1 MASRRFPAVPL
12 LLTLCLIPA
21 AAVAIHPTAANAS
34 TNCPWLGQT
43 TSADVRADEVVAKM
57 TLTEEIGLL
66 GPRESGTNYEN
77 FVPGIPRLCIP
88 AMTLQDGPAG
98 VAAVPGGVTQL
109 PAPIALAATWNTGW
123 ASPYGEI
130 QGTESRGKGI
140 DVAQGPDINLARVP
154 QGGRVWEMYGED
166 PYLTGKMA
174 VADIT
179 AIQHQGIMAM
189 AKHYVANDQEA
200 GRIGLDTRVSDRALR
215 ELYLRPFQTAV
226 QDGHVA
232 STMCSY
238 NAVNGPLACQHEEL
252 LSAVLK
258 GEWGFPG
265 FIRSDWGAVSDTG
278 AAFNA
283 GMDWMKSADP
293 AGLAAAVQAGRVRK
307 SRVDDAVE
315 RILREMFAYGIV
327 DHPLT
332 GTFGAVVTDAQHVAT
347 ARSVAEDATVLLKNS
362 GILPLNAAT
371 VGSIA
376 VIGPDGG
383 TGEHTAGGGS
393 GHVNAPPGVTPL
405 DGITRRAGSGVQV
418 RYAAGL
424 PNDIAGAA
432 KLAAS
437 SSVAVVFANDVEA
450 ENSDRPNLSLPNN
463 QDALIAAVAA
473 ANPHTVVV
481 LNTGGPVLMPWLAKV
496 SGVLEAWYPGQED
509 GDAAAAVLFGDV
521 DPSGK
526 LPLTF
531 PATESQSPTA
541 AAIRRTAPNNTIV
554 YGENL
559 EMGYRWYDAQ
569 HQSPLFPFGYGGSYT
584 TFRVAN
590 LATVANADGSATVDA
605 DMTNTGS
612 RAGRS
617 TLEVYVEHPA
627 AAGEPPRQ
635 LGAFGKTP
643 VLAPA
648 ATTHL
653 HLIVPKSAFLHWD
666 TAGRRWTGTAGDY
679 TIWAGTSSRNLPL
692 HQTLRPRLTDN
703 PPWLLAYHNSDG
715 SLAARRSDDPS
726 ANQDRSL
733 GSPAG
738 LGISGPPA
746 VATTAGGRT
755 YYVAPGV
762 DHALY
767 VRTTVTGWT
776 RLVASVHNYCTEPGA
791 VVAGA
796 QLLFGCLG
804 TGAEMYTAAAAIPAA
819 NGNPQAPSMS
829 PVAGGVRSGPAMYED
844 AGTLHLTFLGAPYTG
859 GNTYDRTLAGPGRHL
874 GTTCAGPPA
883 AAAAAGTRWFA
894 CRSAAGALGY
904 QHEGVGGLGTGA
916 VGSMSGTPGLAVS
929 ATGAQVTASYA
940 GTNHSIYTRLLTRT
954 AVDAS
959 RRSATGTTTD
969 GVAAS
974 IPPP

>member
-1 MASRRFPAVPL
+1 
-12 LLTLCLIPA
+12 
-21 AAVAIHPTAANAS
+21 
-34 TNCPWLGQT
+34 
-43 TSADVRADEVVAKM
+43 
-57 TLTEEIGLL
+57 
-66 GPRESGTNYEN
+66 
-77 FVPGIPRLCIP
+77 
-88 AMTLQDGPAG
+88 
-98 VAAVPGGVTQL
+98 
-109 PAPIALAATWNTGW
+109 
-123 ASPYGEI
+123 
-130 QGTESRGKGI
+130 
-140 DVAQGPDINLARVP
+140 
-154 QGGRVWEMYGED
+154 
-166 PYLTGKMA
+166 
-174 VADIT
+174 
-179 AIQHQGIMAM
+179 MAM

-200 GRIGLDTRVSDRALR
+200 GRIGLDTRVSDRVLR
-215 ELYLRPFQTAV
+215 ELYLRPFQMAV

-238 NAVNGPLACQHEEL
+238 NQVNGRRVCQHEGL
-252 LSAVLK
+252 LSSVLK

-265 FIRSDWGAVSDTG
+265 FTRSDWSAVSDTG
-278 AAFNA
+278 AAFDA

-293 AGLAAAVQAGRVRK
+293 AGLAAAVQAGRVRR
-307 SRVDDAVE
+307 SRVDDAVH
-315 RILREMFAYGIV
+315 RILREMFAYRIV

-347 ARSVAEDATVLLKNS
+347 ARSVAEDATVLLKND
-362 GILPLNAAT
+362 GDLPLHAGT

-383 TGEHTAGGGS
+383 TGAHTAGTGT
-393 GHVNAPPGVTPL
+393 GHVNAPAVTPF
-405 DGITRRAGSGVQV
+405 DGITRRAGSGVRV

-463 QDALIAAVAA
+463 QDALISAVAA

-509 GDAAAAVLFGDV
+509 GNAAAAVLFGDV

-526 LPLTF
+526 LPVTF
-531 PATESQSPTA
+531 PASAAQSPTA

-554 YGENL
+554 YGEGL
-559 EMGYRWYDAQ
+559 DMGYRWYDS
-569 HQSPLFPFGYGGSYT
+569 HSQSPLFPFGYGGSYT
-584 TFRVAN
+584 TFRVGN

-605 DMTNTGS
+605 DVTNTGS

-617 TLEVYVEHPA
+617 TLEIFVGHPA
-627 AAGEPPRQ
+627 AAGEPPHQ

-643 VLAPA
+643 VLAPGA
-648 ATTHL
+648 AKHFQLT
-653 HLIVPKSAFLHWD
+653 VPASSFLHWD
-666 TAGRRWTGTAGDY
+666 TTGQRWTGTAGDY
-679 TIWAGTSSRNLPL
+679 TIWAGSSSRNLPL
-692 HQTLRPRLTDN
+692 HQTVRPHFTND
-703 PPWLLAYHNSDG
+703 PPWLLAYRNSDG
-715 SLAARRSDDPS
+715 SLAARRSADPP

-746 VATTAGGRT
+746 VATTANGRT
-755 YYVAPGV
+755 YYVAAGM

-776 RLVASVHNYCTEPGA
+776 RLVASARNHCTQPGA
-791 VVAGA
+791 VIAGT

-804 TGAEMYTAAAAIPAA
+804 TGARIYEAAAGIPAA

-844 AGTLHLTFLGAPYTG
+844 AGTLHLTFLGAPYAG
-859 GNTYDRTLAGPGRHL
+859 GNTYDRTLTAAGRHL

-894 CRSAAGALGY
+894 CRSTAGALEY
-904 QHEGVGGLGTGA
+904 RHEGVGGPGTGA
-916 VGSMSGTPGLAVS
+916 VGSMTGTPGLAVA

-940 GTNHSIYTRLLTRT
+940 GTNHSIYTRLLTRI
-954 AVDAS
+954 AVDPS
-959 RRSATGTTTD
+959 RRSATGTTME

-974 IPPP
+974 DPPR

>member
-1 MASRRFPAVPL
+1 
-12 LLTLCLIPA
+12 
-21 AAVAIHPTAANAS
+21 
-34 TNCPWLGQT
+34 
-43 TSADVRADEVVAKM
+43 
-57 TLTEEIGLL
+57 
-66 GPRESGTNYEN
+66 
-77 FVPGIPRLCIP
+77 
-88 AMTLQDGPAG
+88 
-98 VAAVPGGVTQL
+98 
-109 PAPIALAATWNTGW
+109 
-123 ASPYGEI
+123 
-130 QGTESRGKGI
+130 
-140 DVAQGPDINLARVP
+140 
-154 QGGRVWEMYGED
+154 MYGED
-166 PYLTGKMA
+166 PYLAGTMA

-200 GRIGLDTRVSDRALR
+200 GRIGLDTRVSERALH

-238 NAVNGPLACQHEEL
+238 NKVNGSQACQHDQL
-252 LSAVLK
+252 LSSVLK
-258 GEWGFPG
+258 GDWGFPG

-278 AAFNA
+278 AAFDA

-307 SRVDDAVE
+307 SRVDNAVH
-315 RILREMFAYGIV
+315 RILREMFGYGIV

-332 GTFGAVVTDAQHVAT
+332 GTFGAVVSTAQHVAT
-347 ARSVAEDATVLLKNS
+347 ARSVAEDATVLLKND

-383 TGEHTAGGGS
+383 AGEHTAGGGS
-393 GHVNAPPGVTPL
+393 GHVTAPPGVTPF

-424 PNDIAGAA
+424 PDDIAGAA

-437 SSVAVVFANDVEA
+437 SSVAVVFANDAEA
-450 ENSDRPNLSLPNN
+450 EGSDRPNLSLPDN
-463 QDALIAAVAA
+463 QDALISAVAA

-481 LNTGGPVLMPWLAKV
+481 LNTGGPVLMPWLDKV
-496 SGVLEAWYPGQED
+496 TGVLEAWYPGQED
-509 GDAAAAVLFGDV
+509 GNAAAAVLFGDV

-531 PATESQSPTA
+531 PASESQSPTA

-554 YGENL
+554 YGEDL
-559 EMGYRWYDAQ
+559 EMGYRWYDA
-569 HQSPLFPFGYGGSYT
+569 HVQSPLFPFGYGGSYT

-590 LATVANADGSATVDA
+590 LVTSANADGSATVEA
-605 DMTNTGS
+605 DITNTGT

-617 TLEVYVEHPA
+617 TLEVYVGHPA

-643 VLAPA
+643 DLAPGAVKHFQLTVPA
-648 ATTHL
+648 A
-653 HLIVPKSAFLHWD
+653 AFLHWD
-666 TAGRRWTGTAGDY
+666 SADHKWVGTPGAY
-679 TIWAGTSSRNLPL
+679 SIWAGTSSRNLPL
-692 HQTLRPRLTDN
+692 HQSIQPRLTDD
-703 PPWLLAYHNSDG
+703 PPWLLAYRAGDG

-738 LGISGPPA
+738 LGITGPPA
-746 VATTAGGRT
+746 VATTADGRT
-755 YYVAPGV
+755 YYVAAGV

-776 RLVASVHNYCTEPGA
+776 RLVASSRNYCTEPGA
-791 VVAGA
+791 AIAGA

-804 TGAEMYTAAAAIPAA
+804 TGATIYYAAANIPAA
-819 NGNPQAPSMS
+819 NGNPQAPGMS

-844 AGTLHLTFLGAPYTG
+844 AGTLHLAFLGNPYAG
-859 GNTYDRTLAGPGRHL
+859 GNTYDRTLTARGRHL
-874 GTTCAGPPA
+874 AMTCAGPPA

-894 CRSAAGALGY
+894 CRTGPGALGY
-904 QHEGVGGLGTGA
+904 RHEGAGGLGTGA
-916 VGSMSGTPGLAVS
+916 VGSMSGTPGLAVA

-940 GTNHSIYTRLLTRT
+940 GTNHAIYIRLLSRT
-954 AVDAS
+954 VADPS
-959 RRSATGTTTD
+959 RRSASGTTAD

-974 IPPP
+974 KPPE